1 MWVSNISPSCGTSLI
16 FSTVLQIYSRTA
28 GTHSKLTINGHV
40 KPAERLRFMDKYL
53 VSGGKDGL
61 AKVWAL

>member
-1 MWVSNISPSCGTSLI
+1 ML
-16 FSTVLQIYSRTA
+16 TVNARRQVYNRTA
-28 GTHSKLTINGHV
+28 GTHSKLIINGHI
-40 KPAERLRFMDKYL
+40 KPAERLRFMDKYV